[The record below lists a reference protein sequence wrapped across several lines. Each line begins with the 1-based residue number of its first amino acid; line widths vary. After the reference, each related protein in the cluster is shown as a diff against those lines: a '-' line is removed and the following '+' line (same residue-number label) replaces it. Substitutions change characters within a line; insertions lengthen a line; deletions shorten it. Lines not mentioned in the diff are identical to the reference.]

1 MERGG
6 WSSNATMKNIYQH
19 TMSEARLK
27 TDAKMNDYFNALTP

>member
-1 MERGG
+1 MRPPSVRTIGCNG
-6 WSSNATMKNIYQH
+6 YQH